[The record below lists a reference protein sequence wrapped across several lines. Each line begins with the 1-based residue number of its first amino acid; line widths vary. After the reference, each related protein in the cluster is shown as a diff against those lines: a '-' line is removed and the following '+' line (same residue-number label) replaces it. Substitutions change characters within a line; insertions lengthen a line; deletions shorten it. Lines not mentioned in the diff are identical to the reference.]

1 MNKNKVGDCIKDLKI
16 FFIKKDLTISEARES
31 IYRMIDYID
40 ENYDEDERD
49 KPFKVNGNGFNGL
62 NGHAINN
69 TNNYKDKPLKKNKL
83 EAKTRLLIR

>member
-1 MNKNKVGDCIKDLKI
+1 MNKEKIGECIKDLKI

-40 ENYDEDERD
+40 ENYDPDERD
-49 KPFKVNGNGFNGL
+49 KPFKVNGNGL
-62 NGHAINN
+62 NGHTVNN
-69 TNNYKDKPLKKNKL
+69 INNYKDKPLKKNKL